1 MKGRKQMY
9 LKAIEMQGF
18 KSFPDKTVLEFG
30 KGITA
35 VVGPNGSG
43 KSNLS
48 DAMRW
53 VLGEQSTKNLRG
65 SKMEDVIFSG
75 TDSRRAVGFA
85 EVTLKLDNS
94 DMALNNAEKLVTVT
108 RRYYRS
114 GESEY
119 KINGEQARLRDIH
132 ELFMDTGL
140 GRDGY
145 SMVSQGKIETLISG
159 KSDDRR
165 DMLEEAAGI
174 SHYRYRRADAMRR
187 LNQAEENLLRL
198 RDILTELESRVGPL
212 RVQSEKAQKFL
223 EYAGEKKTLEIGIWL
238 YTIEKAKNDLRE
250 YDKKLT
256 ITQAQYNA
264 VCKELEEITQKID
277 SSIED
282 AQKITLAIDEIRRS
296 STQLEEQ
303 AALLEAQIAVQE
315 NTIEHNNETIQ
326 RIEREKLEENDTD
339 TQISEQIEAAEKIIT
354 DLKTTI
360 DAKLVT
366 LDDFTLKLDA
376 LSDENSKSAQK
387 SVELSEKFTAL
398 SVEVAD
404 SRIVVSTADSS
415 IAEIQNRITAIDE
428 SIESRM
434 PMMEALIKERD
445 GVVEEL
451 DRIIEKN
458 TELNNSLSGIELL
471 AKTRLEK
478 YEKLKE
484 EENNLRND
492 LHIKHSRLNM
502 LMDLEKN
509 MEGYQGSVKAVM
521 KEVQR
526 GTLRGII
533 APVSQIISVKDKYSL
548 AIETALAA
556 QIQNIV
562 TNTENDAKKAISFL
576 KENRVGRATFLPL
589 TAIKGKVLDED
600 GLDDCY
606 GYINLA
612 SSLVEYDVKYDEI
625 IKSLLGRTVVCED
638 LDAAISIAKKFNY
651 KFKIVTLDGQVVNA
665 GGSMTGGSKLQNAG
679 ILSRGNQLEALKTE
693 CEKLEEKLSILEK
706 DVRSQQESAA
716 AVTAELEGCKAEIT
730 ALGEDKI
737 RVEGVLA
744 LKNGNLQN
752 LLAAKSSAE
761 EEKNSLL
768 ERIESI
774 KSGVSSAQERL
785 VTLQAELEGVE
796 AELAGLTGDRES
808 ITEKR
813 EKLTADISQIKLDMA
828 TAEKEIEAK
837 QDEIAR
843 LQSRATSHKDKLSQ
857 LNGEIAEIQQRNEEI
872 TNRIEILKSEAFG
885 LREQSAASKDKIAAE
900 ISRREQFE
908 QESGKLRLLEREK
921 TEDREKLNGENARLA
936 ERRDTMQK
944 EFDEISN
951 KLYDE
956 YELTRREAEE
966 LNIEIENIPEA
977 KKRLNELK
985 GKIRGLGNV
994 NVSAIEEYKEV
1005 SERYS
1010 FMHGQVSDV
1019 EKSKAELIKLINE
1032 LTGKMGVQF
1041 KEQFDKINFSFGQ
1054 TFSELFGGG
1063 KASLVLTDEN
1073 DVLESDIEIKV
1084 QPPGKNVQ
1092 NISLLSGG
1100 EKGLSAIALLF
1111 AILKINPCPFCIF
1124 DEVEAAL
1131 DDVNVA
1137 RYASYVRRMTDNT
1150 QFILITHRRGTME
1163 EADMLYGVT
1172 MQEKG
1177 VSKLLELKTAEMAS
1191 KFDLT

>member
-1 MKGRKQMY
+1 MY
-9 LKAIEMQGF
+9 LKTIEMQGF
-18 KSFPDKTVLEFG
+18 KSFPDKTVLDFG

-35 VVGPNGSG
+35 VVGPNGRG
-43 KSNLS
+43 KSNIS

-65 SKMEDVIFSG
+65 SKMEDVIFGG
-75 TDSRRAVGFA
+75 TDARRAVGFA

-94 DMALNNAEKLVTVT
+94 DMALNNPEKLVTVT
-108 RRYYRS
+108 RRYFRS

-119 KINGEQARLRDIH
+119 RINGEQARLKDIH

-145 SMVSQGKIETLISG
+145 SMISQGKVETLISG

-212 RVQSEKAQKFL
+212 KVQSEKAQKFL
-223 EYAGEKKTLEIGIWL
+223 EYAGEKKTLEIGLWL
-238 YTIEKAKNDLRE
+238 YTIEKTKNDLRE
-250 YDKKLT
+250 YEKKIT
-256 ITQAQYNA
+256 ITEAQYNE
-264 VCKELEEITQKID
+264 VCKVLEEITLKID
-277 SSIED
+277 NAIGDS
-282 AQKITLAIDEIRRS
+282 QKITMAIDEIRRAS
-296 STQLEEQ
+296 GQLEEQ
-303 AALLEAQIAVQE
+303 AALLESQVAVQE
-315 NTIEHNNETIQ
+315 NTIQHNNETIE
-326 RIEREKLEENDTD
+326 RVEREKTEESDTD
-339 TQISEQIEAAEKIIT
+339 TEIAEQIKAATQTIETLTQLINEKKGI
-354 DLKTTI
+354 LESFSGE
-360 DAKLVT
+360 LEH
-366 LDDFTLKLDA
+366 
-376 LSDENSKSAQK
+376 LSDENSKSAQR
-387 SVELSEKFTAL
+387 SVELSEMVSKL
-398 SVEVAD
+398 SLEVAD
-404 SRIVVSTADSS
+404 NRVIVSTAASS
-415 IAEIQNRITAIDE
+415 VEEIENRIKVIDD
-428 SIESRM
+428 SIETQQ
-434 PMMEALIKERD
+434 PIIDALEKERD
-445 GVVEEL
+445 GVKAEL
-451 DRIIEKN
+451 EKVIERSA
-458 TELNNSLSGIELL
+458 ELNNSLSGIELL
-471 AKTRLEK
+471 AQKRLEK
-478 YEKLKE
+478 LEKLKE
-484 EENNLRND
+484 QENSLKNE
-492 LHIKHSRLNM
+492 KHVKESRLAM
-502 LMDLEKN
+502 LSDLEKN

-521 KEVQR
+521 REVRR
-526 GTLRGII
+526 GTLKGIH
-533 APVSQIISVKDKYSL
+533 APVSQVINVKDKYSL
-548 AIETALAA
+548 AIETALGAGL
-556 QIQNIV
+556 QNII
-562 TNTENDAKKAISFL
+562 TDTENDAKKAIGFL
-576 KENRVGRATFLPL
+576 KESHAGRATFLPI
-589 TAIKGKVLDED
+589 TAIKGRVLEEKD
-600 GLDDCY
+600 LDDCY

-612 SSLVEYDVKYDEI
+612 SGLVEYDAKYKEI
-625 IKSLLGRTVVCED
+625 INSLLGRTVVAED
-638 LDAAISIAKKFNY
+638 LDAAIGIAKKYNY

-665 GGSMTGGSKLQNAG
+665 GGSMTGGAKLQNAG
-679 ILSRGNQLEALKTE
+679 ILSRGNELERLKADCVALD
-693 CEKLEEKLSILEK
+693 EKLSLVLK
-706 DVRSQQESAA
+706 DVQAQQENCS
-716 AVTAELEGCKAEIT
+716 AVTAELEGCKAEI
-730 ALGEDKI
+730 ASLGEEKI
-737 RVEGVLA
+737 RIEGALA

-752 LLAAKSSAE
+752 LIDARPAAL
-761 EEKNSLL
+761 EEKEQLKGRND
-768 ERIESI
+768 SI
-774 KSGVSSAQERL
+774 NDGVADAQTKLTE
-785 VTLQAELEGVE
+785 LQAQLEG
-796 AELAGLTGDRES
+796 AESELSSLTGDRE
-808 ITEKR
+808 TLREKR
-813 EKLTADISQIKLDMA
+813 EKLTSDAAESNLDIA
-828 TAEKEIEAK
+828 TAQTEIDAK
-837 QDEIAR
+837 QEEITR
-843 LQSRATSHKDKLSQ
+843 LENRSTSHKDKLSQ
-857 LNGEIAEIQQRNEEI
+857 LNSEIEEI
-872 TNRIEILKSEAFG
+872 ENKNAQIRQRIEILNTEAEG
-885 LREQSAASKDKIAAE
+885 LRAQSALSKEKIAAE
-900 ISRREQFE
+900 IQRREQFE
-908 QESGKLRLLEREK
+908 QESAKFRIIEREK
-921 TEDREKLNGENARLA
+921 TDEREKLGGEKARLT

-944 EFDEISN
+944 EFDDISN

-966 LNIEIENIPEA
+966 LNIVIEDVPEA
-977 KKRLNELK
+977 KKRLNEIK

-1010 FMHGQVSDV
+1010 FMHGQVNDV
-1019 EKSKAELIKLINE
+1019 EKSKAELIRLINE

-1073 DVLESDIEIKV
+1073 DVLECDIDIKV

-1137 RYASYVRRMTDNT
+1137 RYASYVRRMTQNT

>member
-1 MKGRKQMY
+1 MY
-9 LKAIEMQGF
+9 LKTIEMQGF
-18 KSFPDKTVLEFG
+18 KSFPDKTVLDFG

-43 KSNLS
+43 KSNIS

-65 SKMEDVIFSG
+65 SKMEDVIFGG
-75 TDSRRAVGFA
+75 TDARRAVGFA

-94 DMALNNAEKLVTVT
+94 DMALNNPEKLVTVT

-119 KINGEQARLRDIH
+119 RINGEQARLRDIH

-145 SMVSQGKIETLISG
+145 SMISQGKVETLISG

-212 RVQSEKAQKFL
+212 KVQSEKAQRFL
-223 EYAGEKKTLEIGIWL
+223 EYAGEKKNLEIGLWL
-238 YTIEKAKNDLRE
+238 YTIEKTKNDLRE
-250 YDKKLT
+250 YEKKIT
-256 ITQAQYNA
+256 ITDAQYND
-264 VCKELEEITQKID
+264 VCKVLEEITLKID
-277 SSIED
+277 NAIGDS
-282 AQKITLAIDEIRRS
+282 QKITVAIDEIRRAS
-296 STQLEEQ
+296 AQLEEQ
-303 AALLEAQIAVQE
+303 AALLESQVAVQE
-315 NTIEHNNETIQ
+315 NTIEHNNETIA
-326 RIEREKLEENDTD
+326 RIEREKTEENDTD
-339 TQISEQIEAAEKIIT
+339 TEIAEQIESARESIEALSKVIEEK
-354 DLKTTI
+354 K
-360 DAKLVT
+360 AV
-366 LDDFTLKLDA
+366 LDSFSGELEH
-376 LSDENSKSAQK
+376 LSDENSKSAQR
-387 SVELSEKFTAL
+387 SVELSETVSRL
-398 SVEVAD
+398 SLEVAD
-404 SRIVVSTADSS
+404 NRVIVSTAASS
-415 IAEIQNRITAIDE
+415 VEEIENRIKVIDE
-428 SIESRM
+428 SVETQQPVID
-434 PMMEALIKERD
+434 ALIKERD
-445 GVVEEL
+445 GVKDEL
-451 DRIIEKN
+451 AKVIERSE
-458 TELNNSLSGIELL
+458 ELNNSLSGIELL
-471 AKTRLEK
+471 ASKRLEK
-478 YEKLKE
+478 LEKLKE
-484 EENNLRND
+484 EENSLKNEKQL
-492 LHIKHSRLNM
+492 KESRLTM
-502 LMDLEKN
+502 LSDLEKN

-521 KEVQR
+521 REVRR
-526 GTLRGII
+526 GTLKGIH
-533 APVSQIISVKDKYSL
+533 APVSQVISVSDKYSL
-548 AIETALAA
+548 AIETALGAGL
-556 QIQNIV
+556 QNII
-562 TNTENDAKKAISFL
+562 TDTENDAKKAIGFL
-576 KENRVGRATFLPL
+576 KESHAGRATFLPI
-589 TAIKGKVLDED
+589 TAIKGRVLEEK

-612 SSLVEYDVKYDEI
+612 SGLVEFEAQYKEI
-625 IKSLLGRTVVCED
+625 INSLLGRTVVAED
-638 LDAAISIAKKFNY
+638 LDAAIAIAKKYNY

-665 GGSMTGGSKLQNAG
+665 GGSMTGGAKLQNAG
-679 ILSRGNQLEALKTE
+679 ILSRGNELERLKAE
-693 CEKLEEKLSILEK
+693 CDSLAEKLTLLLE
-706 DVRSQQESAA
+706 DVKSQQENCS
-716 AVTAELEGCKAEIT
+716 AVTAELDGCKAEIT
-730 ALGEDKI
+730 ALGEEKI
-737 RVEGVLA
+737 RIEGLLA
-744 LKNGNLQN
+744 LKNGNLEN
-752 LLAAKSSAE
+752 LINAREQALSEKEQLKGRIDGINSGVADAQAKLTELQSQLESAE
-761 EEKNSLL
+761 GEL
-768 ERIESI
+768 
-774 KSGVSSAQERL
+774 SS
-785 VTLQAELEGVE
+785 
-796 AELAGLTGDRES
+796 LTGDRE
-808 ITEKR
+808 TLREKR
-813 EKLTADISQIKLDMA
+813 EKLTSDAAEITLDIA
-828 TAEKEIEAK
+828 TAQKEIEAK
-837 QDEIAR
+837 QEEIVR
-843 LQSRATSHKDKLSQ
+843 LENRSTSHKDKLTQ
-857 LNGEIAEIQQRNEEI
+857 LNSEIEEI
-872 TNRIEILKSEAFG
+872 ENRNAQIRQRIEILNTEAEG
-885 LREQSAASKDKIAAE
+885 LRAQSALSKDKIVTE
-900 ISRREQFE
+900 IQRREQFE
-908 QESGKLRLLEREK
+908 QESAKFRIIEREK
-921 TEDREKLNGENARLA
+921 TEEREKLGGEKARLT

-944 EFDEISN
+944 EFDDISN

-966 LNIEIENIPEA
+966 LNIVIEDVPEA

-1032 LTGKMGVQF
+1032 LTSKMGVQF

-1073 DVLESDIEIKV
+1073 DVLECDIDIKV

-1111 AILKINPCPFCIF
+1111 SILKINPCPFCIF

>member
-1 MKGRKQMY
+1 MY

-18 KSFPDKTVLEFG
+18 KSFPDKTVLDFG

-94 DMALNNAEKLVTVT
+94 DMALNNPEKTVTVT

-119 KINGEQARLRDIH
+119 RINGEQARLRDIH

-145 SMVSQGKIETLISG
+145 SMISQGKVETLISG
-159 KSDDRR
+159 KSEDRR

-212 RVQSEKAQKFL
+212 KIQSEKAQKFL
-223 EYAGEKKTLEIGIWL
+223 EYAGEKKNLEIGLWL
-238 YTIEKAKNDLRE
+238 YTIEKTKNDLRE
-250 YDKKLT
+250 YEKKIT
-256 ITQAQYNA
+256 ITDAQYNE
-264 VCKELEEITQKID
+264 VCKVLDEITVKID
-277 SSIED
+277 SAIADS
-282 AQKITLAIDEIRRS
+282 QKITIAVDEIRRAS
-296 STQLEEQ
+296 SQLEEQ
-303 AALLEAQIAVQE
+303 AALLESQVAVQE

-326 RIEREKLEENDTD
+326 RIEREKTEENDTD
-339 TQISEQIEAAEKIIT
+339 SEISEQIETARKIIE
-354 DLKTTI
+354 DLKATI
-360 DAKLVT
+360 DSKKEALESFSTELEV
-366 LDDFTLKLDA
+366 
-376 LSDENSKSAQK
+376 LSDENNKSAQR
-387 SVELSEKFTAL
+387 SVELSEKVSAL
-398 SVEVAD
+398 SLQIAD
-404 SRIVVSTADSS
+404 SRVVVSTAASS
-415 IAEIQNRITAIDE
+415 VEEIENRIKVIDGA
-428 SIESRM
+428 IESQQ
-434 PMMEALIKERD
+434 PIIDALTQEKNKVHEDLANIKERS
-445 GVVEEL
+445 
-451 DRIIEKN
+451 

-471 AKTRLEK
+471 ASKRLEK
-478 YEKLKE
+478 LNRLKE
-484 EENNLRND
+484 EENALRNE
-492 LHIKHSRLNM
+492 KHVKESRLNM
-502 LMDLEKN
+502 LSDLEKN

-521 KEVQR
+521 REVRR
-526 GTLRGII
+526 GTLKGIH
-533 APVSQIISVKDKYSL
+533 APVSQVINVSDKYSL
-548 AIETALAA
+548 AIETALGA
-556 QIQNIV
+556 QIQNII
-562 TNTENDAKKAISFL
+562 TETENDAKKAIGYL
-576 KENRVGRATFLPL
+576 KESRAGRATFLPL
-589 TAIKGKVLDED
+589 TAIKGKVIDEK

-612 SSLVEYDVKYDEI
+612 SKLVEYESKYTEI
-625 IKSLLGRTVVCED
+625 INSLLGRTVVAED
-638 LDAAISIAKKFNY
+638 LDAAIAIAKKFNY

-665 GGSMTGGSKLQNAG
+665 GGSMTGGAKLQNAG
-679 ILSRGNQLEALKTE
+679 ILSRGNELDRLKSE
-693 CEKLEEKLSILEK
+693 CESLSEKLELLLK
-706 DVRSQQESAA
+706 DVTAQQESCS
-716 AVTAELEGCKAEIT
+716 AVTAELDGCKAEIT
-730 ALGEDKI
+730 ALGEEKI
-737 RVEGVLA
+737 RVEGILA
-744 LKNGNLQN
+744 LKEGNLSN
-752 LLAAKSSAE
+752 LTDAREQA
-761 EEKNSLL
+761 LL
-768 ERIESI
+768 EKSQLRERIDGI
-774 KSGVSSAQERL
+774 NNGAVSAQEKL
-785 VTLQAELEGVE
+785 GELQGELEKVE
-796 AELAGLTGDRES
+796 SELSALTGDRES
-808 ITEKR
+808 LIEKR
-813 EKLTADISQIKLDMA
+813 EKLTADAADINLDIA
-828 TAEKEIEAK
+828 TAQKEIEAK
-837 QDEIAR
+837 QEEITR
-843 LQSRATSHKDKLSQ
+843 LEGRSTSHKDKLSQ
-857 LNGEIAEIQQRNEEI
+857 LNGEIEEIKLKNEEI
-872 TNRIEILKSEAFG
+872 RKRIEILNAEAAG
-885 LREQSAASKDKIAAE
+885 LREQSALSKEKIAEE
-900 ISRREQFE
+900 ISKREQFE
-908 QESGKLRLLEREK
+908 QETGKLRILEREK
-921 TEDREKLNGENARLA
+921 TEEREKLGGEKARLT

-944 EFDEISN
+944 EFDDISN

-966 LNIEIENIPEA
+966 MNIVIENVSDS

-985 GKIRGLGNV
+985 GKIRSLGNV

-1010 FMHGQVSDV
+1010 FMHGQVNDV
-1019 EKSKAELIKLINE
+1019 EKSKAELTKLINE

-1073 DVLESDIEIKV
+1073 DVLECDIDIKV

>member
-1 MKGRKQMY
+1 MY

-18 KSFPDKTVLEFG
+18 KSFPDKTVLDFG

-94 DMALNNAEKLVTVT
+94 DMALNNPQKTVTVT

-119 KINGEQARLRDIH
+119 KINGETARLKDIH

-145 SMVSQGKIETLISG
+145 SMISQGKVETLISG

-212 RVQSEKAQKFL
+212 KVQSEKAQKFL
-223 EYAGEKKTLEIGIWL
+223 EYAGEKKNLEIGLWL
-238 YTIEKAKNDLRE
+238 YTIEKTKNDLRE
-250 YDKKLT
+250 YEKKIT
-256 ITQAQYNA
+256 ITDAQYNE
-264 VCKELEEITQKID
+264 VCKVLDEITEKID
-277 SSIED
+277 SAIVDS
-282 AQKITLAIDEIRRS
+282 QKITVAVDEIRRA

-303 AALLEAQIAVQE
+303 AALLESQVAVQE
-315 NTIEHNNETIQ
+315 NTIEHNNETIE
-326 RIEREKLEENDTD
+326 RIEREKTEENDTD
-339 TQISEQIEAAEKIIT
+339 TEIAQQIEDAQKVIEELT
-354 DLKTTI
+354 STI
-360 DAKLVT
+360 NAKRGELEAFSNQLET
-366 LDDFTLKLDA
+366 
-376 LSDENSKSAQK
+376 LSDENSKSAQR
-387 SVELSEKFTAL
+387 SVELSEKVSAL
-398 SVEVAD
+398 SLQIAD
-404 SRIVVSTADSS
+404 NRVVVSTAASS
-415 IAEIQNRITAIDE
+415 VEEIENRINIIEEAEKNQQPIID
-428 SIESRM
+428 
-434 PMMEALIKERD
+434 ALMKEKNQ
-445 GVVEEL
+445 VVEEL
-451 DRIIEKN
+451 QKIKERS

-471 AKTRLEK
+471 SAKRFEK
-478 YEKLKE
+478 LEKLKE
-484 EENNLRND
+484 QENALRND
-492 LHIKHSRLNM
+492 IQFKESRFNM
-502 LMDLEKN
+502 LSDLEKN

-521 KEVQR
+521 REVRR
-526 GTLRGII
+526 GTLKGIH
-533 APVSQIISVKDKYSL
+533 APVSQIISVSDKYSL
-548 AIETALAA
+548 AIETALGA
-556 QIQNIV
+556 QIQNII
-562 TNTENDAKKAISFL
+562 TDTENDAKKAIGFL
-576 KENRVGRATFLPL
+576 KESHAGRATFLPL
-589 TAIKGKVLDED
+589 TAIKGKVMEEK

-606 GYINLA
+606 GYINIA
-612 SSLVEYDVKYDEI
+612 SKLVEYQSKYSDVI
-625 IKSLLGRTVVCED
+625 NSLLGRTVVAED

-665 GGSMTGGSKLQNAG
+665 GGSMTGGARLQNAG
-679 ILSRGNQLEALKTE
+679 ILSRGNELERLKAE
-693 CEKLEEKLSILEK
+693 CESLNEKLELLLK
-706 DVRSQQESAA
+706 DVQLQQENYSA
-716 AVTAELEGCKAEIT
+716 VSAELDGCKAEIT

-744 LKNGNLQN
+744 LKEGNLKN
-752 LLAAKSSAE
+752 LTDARQQAQ
-761 EEKNSLL
+761 EEKAQLKG
-768 ERIESI
+768 RIETI
-774 KSGVSSAQERL
+774 NQNASGAGEKLAV
-785 VTLQAELEGVE
+785 LQKEMEEVE
-796 AELAGLTGDRES
+796 AELSTLTGDRES
-808 ITEKR
+808 LREKR
-813 EKLTADISQIKLDMA
+813 EKLTADAAEINLEIA
-828 TAEKEIEAK
+828 TAQKEIEAK
-837 QDEIAR
+837 EEEITR
-843 LQSRATSHKDKLSQ
+843 LHGRSTSHKDKLSQ
-857 LNGEIAEIQQRNEEI
+857 LNDEIEEIKSRNEEI
-872 TNRIEILKSEAFG
+872 RKRIEVLNSEAAG
-885 LREQSAASKDKIAAE
+885 LREQSALSKDKVAEEIAK
-900 ISRREQFE
+900 REQFE
-908 QESGKLRLLEREK
+908 QETGKLRILEREK
-921 TEDREKLNGENARLA
+921 TEEREKLGGEKARLT

-944 EFDEISN
+944 EFDDISN
-951 KLYDE
+951 KLFDE

-966 LNIEIENIPEA
+966 LNIVIEDVPEA

-1005 SERYS
+1005 SERYN
-1010 FMHGQVSDV
+1010 FMFGQVNDV

-1054 TFSELFGGG
+1054 TFAELFGGG

-1073 DVLESDIEIKV
+1073 DVLECDIDIKV

-1111 AILKINPCPFCIF
+1111 SILKINPCPFCIF

-1131 DDVNVA
+1131 DDVNVV
-1137 RYASYVRRMTDNT
+1137 RYANYVRRMTENT

>member
-1 MKGRKQMY
+1 MY
-9 LKAIEMQGF
+9 LKTIEMQGF
-18 KSFPDKTVLEFG
+18 KSFPDKTVLDFG

-43 KSNLS
+43 KSNIS

-65 SKMEDVIFSG
+65 SKMEDVIFGG
-75 TDSRRAVGFA
+75 TDARRAVGFA

-94 DMALNNAEKLVTVT
+94 DMALNNPEKLVTVT
-108 RRYYRS
+108 RRYFRS

-119 KINGEQARLRDIH
+119 RINGEQARLKDIH

-145 SMVSQGKIETLISG
+145 SMISQGKVETLISG

-212 RVQSEKAQKFL
+212 KVQSEKAQKFL
-223 EYAGEKKTLEIGIWL
+223 EYAGEKKNLEIGLWL
-238 YTIEKAKNDLRE
+238 YTIEKTKNDLRE
-250 YDKKLT
+250 YEKKIT
-256 ITQAQYNA
+256 ITEAQYNE
-264 VCKELEEITQKID
+264 VCKVLEEITLKID
-277 SSIED
+277 NAIGDS
-282 AQKITLAIDEIRRS
+282 QKITMAIDEIRRAS
-296 STQLEEQ
+296 GQLEEQ
-303 AALLEAQIAVQE
+303 AALLESQVAVQE
-315 NTIEHNNETIQ
+315 NTIQHNNETIE
-326 RIEREKLEENDTD
+326 RIEREKTEESDTD
-339 TQISEQIEAAEKIIT
+339 TEIAEQIKAATQTIETLTQLINEKKGV
-354 DLKTTI
+354 LESFSGE
-360 DAKLVT
+360 LEH
-366 LDDFTLKLDA
+366 
-376 LSDENSKSAQK
+376 LSDENSKSAQR
-387 SVELSEKFTAL
+387 SVELSEMVSKL
-398 SVEVAD
+398 SLEVAD
-404 SRIVVSTADSS
+404 NRVIVSTAASS
-415 IAEIQNRITAIDE
+415 VEEIENRIKVIDD
-428 SIESRM
+428 SIETQQ
-434 PMMEALIKERD
+434 PIIDALEKERD
-445 GVVEEL
+445 GVKAEL
-451 DRIIEKN
+451 EKVIERSA
-458 TELNNSLSGIELL
+458 ELNNSLSGIELL
-471 AKTRLEK
+471 AQKRLEK
-478 YEKLKE
+478 LEKLKE
-484 EENNLRND
+484 QENSLKNE
-492 LHIKHSRLNM
+492 KHVKESRLAM
-502 LMDLEKN
+502 LSDLEKN

-521 KEVQR
+521 REVRR
-526 GTLRGII
+526 GTLKGIH
-533 APVSQIISVKDKYSL
+533 APVSQVINVKDKYSL
-548 AIETALAA
+548 AIETALGAGL
-556 QIQNIV
+556 QNII
-562 TNTENDAKKAISFL
+562 TDTENDAKKAIGFL
-576 KENRVGRATFLPL
+576 KESHAGRATFLPI
-589 TAIKGKVLDED
+589 TAIKGRVLEEKD
-600 GLDDCY
+600 LDDCY

-612 SSLVEYDVKYDEI
+612 SGLVEYDAKYKEI
-625 IKSLLGRTVVCED
+625 INSLLGRTVVAED
-638 LDAAISIAKKFNY
+638 LDAAIGIAKKYNY

-665 GGSMTGGSKLQNAG
+665 GGSMTGGAKLQNAG
-679 ILSRGNQLEALKTE
+679 ILSRGNELERLKADCVALD
-693 CEKLEEKLSILEK
+693 EKLSLVLK
-706 DVRSQQESAA
+706 DVQAQQENCS
-716 AVTAELEGCKAEIT
+716 AVTAELEGCKAEI
-730 ALGEDKI
+730 ASLGEEKI
-737 RVEGVLA
+737 RIEGALA

-752 LLAAKSSAE
+752 LIDARTAAL
-761 EEKNSLL
+761 EEKEQLKG
-768 ERIESI
+768 RIDSI
-774 KSGVSSAQERL
+774 NDGVADAQTKLTE
-785 VTLQAELEGVE
+785 LQAQLEG
-796 AELAGLTGDRES
+796 AESELSSLTGDRE
-808 ITEKR
+808 TLREKR
-813 EKLTADISQIKLDMA
+813 EKLTSDAAEINLDIA
-828 TAEKEIEAK
+828 TAQTEIDAK
-837 QDEIAR
+837 QEEITR
-843 LQSRATSHKDKLSQ
+843 LENRSTSHKDKLSQ
-857 LNGEIAEIQQRNEEI
+857 LNSEIEEI
-872 TNRIEILKSEAFG
+872 ENKNAQIRQRIEILNTEAEG
-885 LREQSAASKDKIAAE
+885 LRAQSALSKEKIAAE
-900 ISRREQFE
+900 IQRREQFE
-908 QESGKLRLLEREK
+908 QESAKFRIIEREK
-921 TEDREKLNGENARLA
+921 TDEREKLGGEKARLT

-944 EFDEISN
+944 EFDDISN

-966 LNIEIENIPEA
+966 LNIVIEDVPEA
-977 KKRLNELK
+977 KKRLNEIK

-1010 FMHGQVSDV
+1010 FMHGQVNDV

-1073 DVLESDIEIKV
+1073 DVLECDIDIKV

-1111 AILKINPCPFCIF
+1111 SILKINPCPFCIF

>member
-1 MKGRKQMY
+1 MY

-18 KSFPDKTVLEFG
+18 KSFPDKTVLNFG

-94 DMALNNAEKLVTVT
+94 DMALNNPKKEVTVT

-119 KINGEQARLRDIH
+119 KINGEQARLKDIH

-145 SMVSQGKIETLISG
+145 SMISQGKVETLISG

-198 RDILTELESRVGPL
+198 RDILTELETRVGPL
-212 RVQSEKAQKFL
+212 KTQSEKAQKFL
-223 EYAGEKKTLEIGIWL
+223 EYAGEKKNLEIGLWL
-238 YTIEKAKNDLRE
+238 YTIEKTKNDLRE
-250 YDKKLT
+250 HEKKIT
-256 ITQAQYNA
+256 IVDAQYGE
-264 VCKELEEITQKID
+264 VCKSLEEITEKID
-277 SSIED
+277 SSFAET
-282 AQKITLAIDEIRRS
+282 QRITVAVDEIRRACA
-296 STQLEEQ
+296 QLEEQ
-303 AALLEAQIAVQE
+303 ASLLESQIAVQE
-315 NTIEHNNETIQ
+315 NTILHNNETIE
-326 RIEREKLEENDTD
+326 RIEREKTEENDTD
-339 TQISEQIEAAEKIIT
+339 TEIGTQIADAEKSIAELEASIEEKKAELNSFT
-354 DLKTTI
+354 GE
-360 DAKLVT
+360 
-366 LDDFTLKLDA
+366 LDV
-376 LSDENSKSAQK
+376 LSNENSKSAQR
-387 SVELSEKFTAL
+387 SVELSEKMSAL
-398 SVEVAD
+398 SLEIADNRVVSSTAASSVEEIENRISVIDELTESRKSVLETLQTQCKEAEEELE
-404 SRIVVSTADSS
+404 RIV
-415 IAEIQNRITAIDE
+415 
-428 SIESRM
+428 
-434 PMMEALIKERD
+434 ER
-445 GVVEEL
+445 
-451 DRIIEKN
+451 N

-471 AKTRLEK
+471 ATKRK
-478 YEKLKE
+478 EKLDKLKDQ
-484 EENNLRND
+484 ENILRND
-492 LHIKHSRLNM
+492 IQFKNSRIAM
-502 LMDLEKN
+502 LSDLEKN

-521 KEVQR
+521 REVRR
-526 GTLRGII
+526 GVLKGIH
-533 APVSQIISVKDKYSL
+533 APVSQIITVKDKYSS
-548 AIETALAA
+548 AIETALGA

-562 TNTENDAKKAISFL
+562 TDTENDAKKAIGFL
-576 KENRVGRATFLPL
+576 KESHAGRATFLPL
-589 TAIKGKVLDED
+589 TAIKGKVLDEKD
-600 GLDDCY
+600 LDDCF

-612 SSLVEYDVKYDEI
+612 CELVQYDKKYTEI
-625 IKSLLGRTVVCED
+625 IKSLLGRTVVAED
-638 LDAAISIAKKFNY
+638 LDAAIAIAKKYNY

-665 GGSMTGGSKLQNAG
+665 GGSMTGGAKLQNAG
-679 ILSRGNQLEALKTE
+679 ILSRGNEI
-693 CEKLEEKLSILEK
+693 EKLKASLNESKEDLEILLK
-706 DVRSQQESAA
+706 DMEAQQESFSSAY
-716 AVTAELEGCKAEIT
+716 AELEGCKAEIIS
-730 ALGEDKI
+730 LGEEKI

-744 LKNGNLQN
+744 LRKGNFENTLQTQT
-752 LLAAKSSAE
+752 LADEEKAQLTDRIKTINDGASSAN
-761 EEKNSLL
+761 EK
-768 ERIESI
+768 
-774 KSGVSSAQERL
+774 L
-785 VTLQAELEGVE
+785 VTLQAELDKVE
-796 AELAGLTGDRES
+796 AELSALTGDRES
-808 ITEKR
+808 LREKR
-813 EKLTADISQIKLDMA
+813 EKLTADAAQINLSIA

-837 QDEIAR
+837 KEEIER
-843 LQSRATSHKDKLSQ
+843 LQNRSTSHKDKLSQ
-857 LNGEIAEIQQRNEEI
+857 LDSEIEEINKRNEEI
-872 TNRIEILKSEAFG
+872 RERIEVLNGEAEG
-885 LREQSAASKDKIAAE
+885 LRTQSSASKEQVASL
-900 ISRREQFE
+900 ISKREQYE
-908 QESGKLRLLEREK
+908 QENGKLRILEREK
-921 TEDREKLNGENARLA
+921 TEEREKLGGEKARLS
-936 ERRDTMQK
+936 ERKETMEK
-944 EFDEISN
+944 EFEDIQN

-956 YELTRREAEE
+956 YELTKREAEE
-966 LNIEIENIPEA
+966 LDIVIEDIPEA

-985 GKIRGLGNV
+985 SKIRGLGNV

-1005 SERYS
+1005 SERYT
-1010 FMHGQVSDV
+1010 FMHTQVSDV

-1041 KEQFDKINFSFGQ
+1041 KEQFDKINFSFAQ

-1063 KASLVLTDEN
+1063 KASLVLTDES
-1073 DVLESDIEIKV
+1073 DVLECDIDIKV

-1111 AILKINPCPFCIF
+1111 SILKVNPCPFCIF

-1137 RYASYVRRMTDNT
+1137 RYASYVRRMTNNT

-1177 VSKLLELKTAEMAS
+1177 VSKLLELKTAEMAT

>member
-1 MKGRKQMY
+1 MY

-18 KSFPDKTVLEFG
+18 KSFPDKTVLSFG

-94 DMALNNAEKLVTVT
+94 DMALNNPEKLVTVT

-198 RDILTELESRVGPL
+198 RDILTELEARVGPL
-212 RVQSEKAQKFL
+212 KTQSEKAQKFL
-223 EYAGEKKTLEIGIWL
+223 EYAGEKKNLEIGLWL
-238 YTIEKAKNDLRE
+238 YTIEKTKNDLRE
-250 YDKKLT
+250 YEKKIT
-256 ITQAQYNA
+256 ITEAQYNE
-264 VCKELEEITQKID
+264 VCKTLEEITIKID
-277 SSIED
+277 NAISNS
-282 AQKITLAIDEIRRS
+282 QKITVAVDEIRRAS
-296 STQLEEQ
+296 SQLEEQ
-303 AALLEAQIAVQE
+303 AAMLESQVAVQE
-315 NTIEHNNETIQ
+315 NTILHNNETIE
-326 RIEREKLEENDTD
+326 RIEREKSEENNTD
-339 TQISEQIEAAEKIIT
+339 TEISEQISAAEKSIEELTLLIEEKK
-354 DLKTTI
+354 KT
-360 DAKLVT
+360 LEG
-366 LDDFTLKLDA
+366 FTTELNSLT
-376 LSDENSKSAQK
+376 DENSKSAQR
-387 SVELSEKFTAL
+387 SVELSETVSKISLEIADNRVIASTAASSVEEIENRIKVIDKSINEQEPIITAL
-398 SVEVAD
+398 ENERNDVKAELEKIEERSV
-404 SRIVVSTADSS
+404 
-415 IAEIQNRITAIDE
+415 
-428 SIESRM
+428 
-434 PMMEALIKERD
+434 
-445 GVVEEL
+445 
-451 DRIIEKN
+451 
-458 TELNNSLSGIELL
+458 ELNNSLSGIELL
-471 AKTRLEK
+471 AKKRLEK
-478 YEKLKE
+478 LNALKE
-484 EENNLRND
+484 QETALKNEQ
-492 LHIKHSRLNM
+492 HVKESRLQM
-502 LMDLEKN
+502 LTDLEKN
-509 MEGYQGSVKAVM
+509 MEGYQGSVKSVM
-521 KEVQR
+521 REVKR
-526 GTLRGII
+526 GVLKGIH

-548 AIETALAA
+548 AIETALGAA
-556 QIQNIV
+556 LQNIV
-562 TNTENDAKKAISFL
+562 TDTENDAKKAIGFL
-576 KENRVGRATFLPL
+576 KETHAGRATFLPI
-589 TAIKGKVLDED
+589 TAIKGRVLEEKD
-600 GLDDCY
+600 LDDCY

-612 SSLVEYDVKYDEI
+612 SKLVEYDSQYKEI
-625 IKSLLGRTVVCED
+625 INSLLGRTVVSED
-638 LDAAISIAKKFNY
+638 LDAAIAIAKKYSY

-665 GGSMTGGSKLQNAG
+665 GGSMTGGAKLQNAG
-679 ILSRGNQLEALKTE
+679 ILSRGNELEKLKEKCTE
-693 CEKLEEKLSILEK
+693 IKEKLEILMK
-706 DVRSQQESAA
+706 DVKASQESADS
-716 AVTAELEGCKAEIT
+716 VTAELEGCKAEIT

-744 LKNGNLQN
+744 LKNGNLEN
-752 LLAAKSSAE
+752 LLTAKNGAI
-761 EEKNSLL
+761 EEKT
-768 ERIESI
+768 
-774 KSGVSSAQERL
+774 Q
-785 VTLQAELEGVE
+785 LEGRIADINNGAASAREKLVALQE
-796 AELAGLTGDRES
+796 SLENIEFELATLTGDREYL
-808 ITEKR
+808 TEKR
-813 EKLTADISQIKLDMA
+813 EKLTQDAADINLSIA

-837 QDEIAR
+837 QEEITR
-843 LQSRATSHKDKLSQ
+843 LKNRATSHKDKLSQ
-857 LNGEIAEIQQRNEEI
+857 LDSEIEEI
-872 TNRIEILKSEAFG
+872 ENKNRDIRERIEILNTEAGG
-885 LREQSAASKDKIAAE
+885 LRAQSAAAKDQIALKI
-900 ISRREQFE
+900 SQREQFE
-908 QESGKLRLLEREK
+908 QETSKYRLIEREK
-921 TEDREKLNGENARLA
+921 TEEKEKLSGENARLT

-944 EFDEISN
+944 EFDDIQN

-966 LNIEIENIPEA
+966 LGIVIEDVPES

-985 GKIRGLGNV
+985 SKIRSLGNV

-1010 FMHGQVSDV
+1010 FMHGQVNDV

-1063 KASLVLTDEN
+1063 KASLVLTDES
-1073 DVLESDIEIKV
+1073 DVLECDIDIKV

>member
-1 MKGRKQMY
+1 MY

-18 KSFPDKTVLEFG
+18 KSFPDKTVLNFG

-94 DMALNNAEKLVTVT
+94 DMALNNPKKEVTVT

-119 KINGEQARLRDIH
+119 KINGEQARLKDIH

-145 SMVSQGKIETLISG
+145 SMISQGKVETLISG
-159 KSDDRR
+159 KSEDRR

-198 RDILTELESRVGPL
+198 RDILTELETRVGPL
-212 RVQSEKAQKFL
+212 KTQSEKAQKFL
-223 EYAGEKKTLEIGIWL
+223 EYAGEKKNLEIGLWL
-238 YTIEKAKNDLRE
+238 YTIEKTKNDLRE
-250 YDKKLT
+250 HEKKIT
-256 ITQAQYNA
+256 IVDAQYGE
-264 VCKELEEITQKID
+264 VCKSLEEITEKID
-277 SSIED
+277 SSFAET
-282 AQKITLAIDEIRRS
+282 QRITVAVDEIRRACA
-296 STQLEEQ
+296 QLEEQ
-303 AALLEAQIAVQE
+303 ASLLESQIAVQE
-315 NTIEHNNETIQ
+315 NTILHNNETIE
-326 RIEREKLEENDTD
+326 RIEREKTEENDTD
-339 TQISEQIEAAEKIIT
+339 TEIETQIEDAEKSIIELESSIEEKKAELNSFT
-354 DLKTTI
+354 GE
-360 DAKLVT
+360 
-366 LDDFTLKLDA
+366 LDV
-376 LSDENSKSAQK
+376 LSNENSKSAQK
-387 SVELSEKFTAL
+387 SVELSEKMSAL
-398 SVEVAD
+398 SLEIADNRVISSTAASSVEEIENRISVIDELTESRKPILETLKAQCKEAED
-404 SRIVVSTADSS
+404 ELERIV
-415 IAEIQNRITAIDE
+415 
-428 SIESRM
+428 
-434 PMMEALIKERD
+434 ER
-445 GVVEEL
+445 
-451 DRIIEKN
+451 N

-471 AKTRLEK
+471 ATKRK
-478 YEKLKE
+478 EKLDKLKDQ
-484 EENNLRND
+484 ENILRND
-492 LHIKHSRLNM
+492 IQFKNSRITM
-502 LMDLEKN
+502 LSDLEKN

-521 KEVQR
+521 REVRR
-526 GTLRGII
+526 GVLKGIH
-533 APVSQIISVKDKYSL
+533 APVSQIITVKDKYSS
-548 AIETALAA
+548 AIETALGA

-562 TNTENDAKKAISFL
+562 TDTENDAKKAIGFL
-576 KENRVGRATFLPL
+576 KESHAGRATFLPL
-589 TAIKGKVLDED
+589 TAIKGKVLVEKD
-600 GLDDCY
+600 LDDCF

-612 SSLVEYDVKYDEI
+612 SELVDYDKKYTEI
-625 IKSLLGRTVVCED
+625 IKSLLGRTVVAED
-638 LDAAISIAKKFNY
+638 LDAAIAIAKKYNY

-665 GGSMTGGSKLQNAG
+665 GGSMTGGAKLQNAG
-679 ILSRGNQLEALKTE
+679 ILSRGNELEKLKASLSESEENLVILLKDLEA
-693 CEKLEEKLSILEK
+693 
-706 DVRSQQESAA
+706 QQESFSS
-716 AVTAELEGCKAEIT
+716 VNAELEGCKGEIIS
-730 ALGEDKI
+730 LGEEKI

-744 LKNGNLQN
+744 LRKGNYENTLQAQT
-752 LLAAKSSAE
+752 LADEEKAQLTVRIKSINDGASSAN
-761 EEKNSLL
+761 EK
-768 ERIESI
+768 
-774 KSGVSSAQERL
+774 L
-785 VTLQAELEGVE
+785 VALQAELDKVE
-796 AELAGLTGDRES
+796 AELSTLTGDRES
-808 ITEKR
+808 LREKR
-813 EKLTADISQIKLDMA
+813 EKLTADAANINLSIA

-837 QDEIAR
+837 KEEIAR
-843 LQSRATSHKDKLSQ
+843 LKNRSTSHKDKLSQ
-857 LNGEIAEIQQRNEEI
+857 LDSEIEEINKRNEEI
-872 TNRIEILKSEAFG
+872 RERIEVLNGEAEG
-885 LREQSAASKDKIAAE
+885 LRTQSSASKEQVASLIQK
-900 ISRREQFE
+900 REQYE
-908 QESGKLRLLEREK
+908 QESGKLRILEREK
-921 TEDREKLNGENARLA
+921 TEEREKLGGEKARLS
-936 ERRDTMQK
+936 ERKETMEK
-944 EFDEISN
+944 EFEDIQN

-956 YELTRREAEE
+956 YELTKREAEE
-966 LNIEIENIPEA
+966 LDIVIEDIPEA

-985 GKIRGLGNV
+985 SKIRGLGNV

-1010 FMHGQVSDV
+1010 FMHTQVSDV

-1063 KASLVLTDEN
+1063 KASLVLTDES
-1073 DVLESDIEIKV
+1073 DVLECDIDIKV

-1111 AILKINPCPFCIF
+1111 SILKVNPCPFCIF

-1177 VSKLLELKTAEMAS
+1177 VSKLLELKTAEMAN

>member
-1 MKGRKQMY
+1 MY

-18 KSFPDKTVLEFG
+18 KSFPDKTVLNFG

-94 DMALNNAEKLVTVT
+94 DMALNNPKKEVTVT

-119 KINGEQARLRDIH
+119 KINGEQARLKDIH

-145 SMVSQGKIETLISG
+145 SMISQGKVETLISG
-159 KSDDRR
+159 KSEDRR

-198 RDILTELESRVGPL
+198 RDILTELETRVGPL
-212 RVQSEKAQKFL
+212 KTQSEKAQKFL
-223 EYAGEKKTLEIGIWL
+223 EYAGEKKNLEIGLWL
-238 YTIEKAKNDLRE
+238 YTIEKTKNDLRE
-250 YDKKLT
+250 HEKKIT
-256 ITQAQYNA
+256 IVSAQYDE
-264 VCKELEEITQKID
+264 VCKSLEEITEKID
-277 SSIED
+277 SSFAET
-282 AQKITLAIDEIRRS
+282 QRITVAVDEIRRACA
-296 STQLEEQ
+296 QLEEQ
-303 AALLEAQIAVQE
+303 ASILESQIAVQE
-315 NTIEHNNETIQ
+315 NTILHNNETIE
-326 RIEREKLEENDTD
+326 RIEREKTEENDTD
-339 TQISEQIEAAEKIIT
+339 TEIGTQIEDAEK
-354 DLKTTI
+354 TI
-360 DAKLVT
+360 AELEASIEEKKAELNSFT
-366 LDDFTLKLDA
+366 GELDV
-376 LSDENSKSAQK
+376 LSDENSKSAQR
-387 SVELSEKFTAL
+387 SVELSEKMSSLSLEIADNRVVSSTAAS
-398 SVEVAD
+398 SVEEIENRISVIDELAE
-404 SRIVVSTADSS
+404 SRKSVLEGLEAQCKEAEEELERIV
-415 IAEIQNRITAIDE
+415 
-428 SIESRM
+428 
-434 PMMEALIKERD
+434 ER
-445 GVVEEL
+445 
-451 DRIIEKN
+451 N

-471 AKTRLEK
+471 ATKRK
-478 YEKLKE
+478 EKLDKLKDQ
-484 EENNLRND
+484 ENILRND
-492 LHIKHSRLNM
+492 IQFKNSRITM
-502 LMDLEKN
+502 LSDLEKN

-521 KEVQR
+521 REVRR
-526 GTLRGII
+526 GVLKGIH
-533 APVSQIISVKDKYSL
+533 APVSQIITVKDKYSS
-548 AIETALAA
+548 AIETALGA
-556 QIQNIV
+556 QLQNIV
-562 TNTENDAKKAISFL
+562 TDTENDAKKAIGFL
-576 KENRVGRATFLPL
+576 KESHAGRATFLPL
-589 TAIKGKVLDED
+589 TAIKGKVLDEKD
-600 GLDDCY
+600 LDDCF

-612 SSLVEYDVKYDEI
+612 SELVDYDKKYTEVI
-625 IKSLLGRTVVCED
+625 RSLLGRTVVAED
-638 LDAAISIAKKFNY
+638 LDAAIAIAKKYKY

-665 GGSMTGGSKLQNAG
+665 GGSMTGGAKLQNAG
-679 ILSRGNQLEALKTE
+679 ILSRGNEL
-693 CEKLEEKLSILEK
+693 EKLKASLSESKEDLEILLK
-706 DVRSQQESAA
+706 DMEAQQESFSAA
-716 AVTAELEGCKAEIT
+716 NAELEGCKGEIIS
-730 ALGEDKI
+730 LGEEKI

-744 LKNGNLQN
+744 LRKGNYEN
-752 LLAAKSSAE
+752 
-761 EEKNSLL
+761 
-768 ERIESI
+768 
-774 KSGVSSAQERL
+774 
-785 VTLQAELEGVE
+785 TLQAQTLADEEKAQLTARVKTIREGAASANEKLVALQTELEEVE
-796 AELAGLTGDRES
+796 AELSALTGDRES
-808 ITEKR
+808 LREKR
-813 EKLTADISQIKLDMA
+813 EKLTADAANINLSIA

-837 QDEIAR
+837 KEEIAR
-843 LQSRATSHKDKLSQ
+843 LQNRSTSHKDKLSQ
-857 LNGEIAEIQQRNEEI
+857 LDSEIEEINKRNEEI
-872 TNRIEILKSEAFG
+872 RERIEVLNGEAEG
-885 LREQSAASKDKIAAE
+885 LRTQSSASKEQVASL
-900 ISRREQFE
+900 ISKREQYE
-908 QESGKLRLLEREK
+908 QENGKLRILEREK
-921 TEDREKLNGENARLA
+921 TEEREKLGGEKARLS
-936 ERRDTMQK
+936 ERKEAMEK
-944 EFDEISN
+944 EFDDIQN

-956 YELTRREAEE
+956 YELTKREAEE
-966 LNIEIENIPEA
+966 LDIVIEDIPEA

-985 GKIRGLGNV
+985 SKIRGLGNV

-1005 SERYS
+1005 SERYT
-1010 FMHGQVSDV
+1010 FMHTQVSDV

-1041 KEQFDKINFSFGQ
+1041 KEQFDKINLSFGQ

-1063 KASLVLTDEN
+1063 KASLVLTDES
-1073 DVLESDIEIKV
+1073 DVLECDIDIKV

-1111 AILKINPCPFCIF
+1111 SILKVNPCPFCIF

-1137 RYASYVRRMTDNT
+1137 RYASYVRRMTSNT

-1177 VSKLLELKTAEMAS
+1177 VSKLLELKTAEMAT

>member
-1 MKGRKQMY
+1 MY

-94 DMALNNAEKLVTVT
+94 DMALNNPQKTVTVT

-119 KINGEQARLRDIH
+119 KINGETARLRDIH

-145 SMVSQGKIETLISG
+145 SMISQGKVETLISG

-212 RVQSEKAQKFL
+212 KTQSEKAQKFL
-223 EYAGEKKTLEIGIWL
+223 EYAGEKKNLEIGIWL
-238 YTIEKAKNDLRE
+238 YTIDKTKNDLRE
-250 YDKKLT
+250 NEKKIT
-256 ITQAQYNA
+256 ITEAQYNE
-264 VCKELEEITQKID
+264 VCKVLDEITKKID
-277 SSIED
+277 SAIADS
-282 AQKITLAIDEIRRS
+282 QKITVAVDEIRRAS
-296 STQLEEQ
+296 SQLEEQ
-303 AALLEAQIAVQE
+303 AALLESQIAVQE
-315 NTIEHNNETIQ
+315 NTIEHNNETIS
-326 RIEREKLEENDTD
+326 RIEREKTEENDTD
-339 TQISEQIEAAEKIIT
+339 TEISSQ
-354 DLKTTI
+354 I
-360 DAKLVT
+360 DAAQKSIDELTEVILSKKAALEFFAT
-366 LDDFTLKLDA
+366 ELEV
-376 LSDENSKSAQK
+376 LSDENSKSAQR
-387 SVELSEKFTAL
+387 SVELSGEVSAL
-398 SVEVAD
+398 SVEIAD
-404 SRIVVSTADSS
+404 NRVIVSTAASS
-415 IAEIQNRITAIDE
+415 IEEIENRIKTIDE
-428 SIESRM
+428 AIESQQ
-434 PMMEALIKERD
+434 PIIDGVAKERD
-445 GVVEEL
+445 NALNEL
-451 DRIIEKN
+451 EKISERS
-458 TELNNSLSGIELL
+458 TELNNALTGIQLL
-471 AKTRLEK
+471 ASKRLEK
-478 YEKLKE
+478 LGKLKE
-484 EENNLRND
+484 DENALRNE
-492 LHIKHSRLNM
+492 KHVKESRLNM
-502 LMDLEKN
+502 LSDLEKN

-521 KEVQR
+521 REVKR
-526 GTLRGII
+526 GTLRGIH
-533 APVSQIISVKDKYSL
+533 APVSQVISVKEKYSL
-548 AIETALAA
+548 AIETALGA
-556 QIQNIV
+556 QIQNII
-562 TNTENDAKKAISFL
+562 TENENDAKRAIGFL
-576 KENRVGRATFLPL
+576 KESRAGRATFLPL
-589 TAIKGKVLDED
+589 TAIKGRVLDEK
-600 GLDDCY
+600 GLDDCF

-612 SSLVEYDVKYDEI
+612 SELVDYDSKYTEI
-625 IKSLLGRTVVCED
+625 IRSLLGRTVVADD
-638 LDAAISIAKKFNY
+638 LDAAIAIAKKFNY

-665 GGSMTGGSKLQNAG
+665 GGSMTGGAKLQNAG
-679 ILSRGNQLEALKTE
+679 ILSRGNELEKLKAE
-693 CEKLEEKLSILEK
+693 CADIAEKLELLLK
-706 DVRSQQESAA
+706 DVQAQQENCS

-744 LKNGNLQN
+744 LKEGNLKN
-752 LLAAKSSAE
+752 LTDAREQAIIEKTQLSQRIDGINASVKGAKEKLCDLQTALEKAETELSA
-761 EEKNSLL
+761 
-768 ERIESI
+768 
-774 KSGVSSAQERL
+774 
-785 VTLQAELEGVE
+785 
-796 AELAGLTGDRES
+796 LTGDRES
-808 ITEKR
+808 LTEKR
-813 EKLTADISQIKLDMA
+813 EKLTADAAEINLEIA
-828 TAEKEIEAK
+828 TAQKEIEAK
-837 QDEIAR
+837 KDEITR
-843 LQSRATSHKDKLSQ
+843 LEGRSTSHKDKLSQ
-857 LNGEIAEIQQRNEEI
+857 LNSEIEEINLKNEEI
-872 TNRIEILKSEAFG
+872 AKRIEVLKSEANA
-885 LREQSAASKDKIAAE
+885 LREQSVASKEQIAEE
-900 ISRREQFE
+900 IAKREQFE
-908 QESGKLRLLEREK
+908 QETGKLRLLEREK
-921 TEDREKLNGENARLA
+921 LEEREKLSGEKARLN

-944 EFDEISN
+944 EFDDISN

-956 YELTRREAEE
+956 YELTRSEAEA
-966 LNIEIENIPEA
+966 LNIVVENVAESR
-977 KKRLNELK
+977 KRLNELK
-985 GKIRGLGNV
+985 GKIRALGHV

-1054 TFSELFGGG
+1054 TFAELFGGG

-1073 DVLESDIEIKV
+1073 DVLECDIDIKV

-1111 AILKINPCPFCIF
+1111 SILKINPCPFCIF

>member
-1 MKGRKQMY
+1 MY

-18 KSFPDKTVLEFG
+18 KSFPDKTVLDFG

-94 DMALNNAEKLVTVT
+94 DLALNNPEKLVTVT

-119 KINGEQARLRDIH
+119 RINGEQARLRDIH

-212 RVQSEKAQKFL
+212 KTQSEKAQRFL

-238 YTIEKAKNDLRE
+238 FTIEKAKNDLRE
-250 YDKKLT
+250 YDKKIT
-256 ITQAQYNA
+256 ITEAQYNE
-264 VCKELEEITQKID
+264 VCKNIEEIAEKIENSFAD
-277 SSIED
+277 S
-282 AQKITLAIDEIRRS
+282 QKITIAIDEIRRS
-296 STQLEEQ
+296 ASQLEEQ
-303 AALLEAQIAVQE
+303 AALLESQVAVQQ
-315 NTIEHNNETIQ
+315 NTIEHNNETIN
-326 RIEREKLEENDTD
+326 RIEREKLEETDTD
-339 TQISEQIEAAEKIIT
+339 TQISEQMEAAQKIID
-354 DLKTTI
+354 DLKLTI
-360 DAKLVT
+360 ESKKVT
-366 LDDFTLKLDA
+366 LDSFSDRLAVLT
-376 LSDENSKSAQK
+376 DENSKSAQR
-387 SVELSEKFTAL
+387 SVELSEKVSSL
-398 SVEVAD
+398 SLEIAD
-404 SRIVVSTADSS
+404 NRVVVSTANSS
-415 IAEIQNRITAIDE
+415 CEEIENRIKVIDE
-428 SIESRM
+428 TTESQS
-434 PMMEALIKERD
+434 PVISGLEKERD
-445 GVVEEL
+445 DVKAELSKIEE
-451 DRIIEKN
+451 RAI
-458 TELNNSLSGIELL
+458 ELNNSVSGIELL
-471 AKTRLEK
+471 AKNRLDK
-478 YEKLKE
+478 LNKLKE
-484 EENNLRND
+484 QENALKNEKQVKD
-492 LHIKHSRLNM
+492 SRINM
-502 LMDLEKN
+502 LSDLEKN
-509 MEGYQGSVKAVM
+509 MEGYQGSVKSVM
-521 KEVQR
+521 REVTR
-526 GTLRGII
+526 GTLKGIH
-533 APVSQIISVKDKYSL
+533 APVSQIITVKDKYSL
-548 AIETALAA
+548 AIETALGAA
-556 QIQNIV
+556 LQNIV
-562 TNTENDAKKAISFL
+562 TDTENDAKKAIGYL
-576 KENRVGRATFLPL
+576 KESHAGRATFLPL
-589 TAIKGKVLDED
+589 TAIKGRVLEET

-612 SSLVEYDVKYDEI
+612 SSLVEYDGKYSEI
-625 IKSLLGRTVVCED
+625 IKSLLGRTVVAED
-638 LDAAISIAKKFNY
+638 LDAAIGIAKKYNY

-665 GGSMTGGSKLQNAG
+665 GGSMTGGAKLQNAG
-679 ILSRGNQLEALKTE
+679 ILSRGNQLEKLKKE
-693 CEKLEEKLSILEK
+693 CEELDEKLTVLSK
-706 DVRSQQESAA
+706 NVRAQEESAA
-716 AVTAELEGCKAEIT
+716 SVSAELQGCKAEIT
-730 ALGEDKI
+730 ALGEDRI
-737 RVEGVLA
+737 RVEGLLA
-744 LKNGNLQN
+744 LKEGNLQN
-752 LLAAKSSAE
+752 LISAKSAAE
-761 EEKNSLL
+761 EEKAQLK
-768 ERIESI
+768 ERISVINEGAVFAKEKLSVLQIELQKVESEL
-774 KSGVSSAQERL
+774 SS
-785 VTLQAELEGVE
+785 
-796 AELAGLTGDRES
+796 LTGDRES
-808 ITEKR
+808 ISEKR
-813 EKLTADISQIKLDMA
+813 EKLTEEASQINLDIA

-837 QDEIAR
+837 QEEVAR
-843 LQSRATSHKDKLSQ
+843 LQGRATSHKDKLSQ
-857 LNGEIAEIQQRNEEI
+857 LNDEIEEIKAKNEEI
-872 TNRIEILKSEAFG
+872 EKLIDVLNSEAFG
-885 LREQSAASKDKIAAE
+885 LREQSAASKDKIASE

-908 QESGKLRLLEREK
+908 QESSKLRITEREK
-921 TEDREKLNGENARLA
+921 TEEREKLSGENARLT
-936 ERRDTMQK
+936 ERRDTLQK
-944 EFDEISN
+944 EFDNIQN
-951 KLYDE
+951 KLYEE

-1019 EKSKAELIKLINE
+1019 EKSKAELIKMINE
-1032 LTGKMGVQF
+1032 LTGKMGTQF

-1063 KASLVLTDEN
+1063 KASLVLTDES
-1073 DVLESDIEIKV
+1073 DVLECDIDIKV

-1111 AILKINPCPFCIF
+1111 SILKINPCPFCIF

-1137 RYASYVRRMTDNT
+1137 RYASYVRRMTENT

-1191 KFDLT
+1191 KFDLN

>member
-1 MKGRKQMY
+1 MY
-9 LKAIEMQGF
+9 LKTIEMQGF
-18 KSFPDKTVLEFG
+18 KSFPDKTVLDFG

-43 KSNLS
+43 KSNIS

-65 SKMEDVIFSG
+65 SKMEDVIFGG
-75 TDSRRAVGFA
+75 TDTRRAVGFA

-94 DMALNNAEKLVTVT
+94 DLALNNPEKIVTVT
-108 RRYYRS
+108 RRYFRS

-119 KINGEQARLRDIH
+119 KINGEQARLKDIH

-145 SMVSQGKIETLISG
+145 SMISQGKVETLISG

-212 RVQSEKAQKFL
+212 KTQSEKAQKFL
-223 EYAGEKKTLEIGIWL
+223 EYAGEKKNLEIGLWL
-238 YTIEKAKNDLRE
+238 YTIEKTKNDLRE
-250 YDKKLT
+250 YEKKIT
-256 ITQAQYNA
+256 ITEAQYNE
-264 VCKELEEITQKID
+264 VCTVLDEVTRKID
-277 SSIED
+277 TAITDS
-282 AQKITLAIDEIRRS
+282 QKITVAIDEIRRAS
-296 STQLEEQ
+296 SQLEEQ
-303 AALLEAQIAVQE
+303 AAMLESQVAVQE
-315 NTIEHNNETIQ
+315 NTIQHNNDTIN
-326 RIEREKLEENDTD
+326 RIEREKTEENDTD
-339 TQISEQIEAAEKIIT
+339 TEIAQQIEEAQKVIDDLTAVIEEKKGILT
-354 DLKTTI
+354 SFSGELES
-360 DAKLVT
+360 
-366 LDDFTLKLDA
+366 
-376 LSDENSKSAQK
+376 LSDENSKSAQR
-387 SVELSEKFTAL
+387 SVELSESVSKL
-398 SVEVAD
+398 SLEIAD
-404 SRIVVSTADSS
+404 NRVVVSTAASS
-415 IAEIQNRITAIDE
+415 IEEIENRIKVIDE
-428 SIESRM
+428 AIETQQ
-434 PMMEALIKERD
+434 PVIDALEAERNK
-445 GVVEEL
+445 VKEEL
-451 DRIIEKN
+451 AKVTEKGQ
-458 TELNNSLSGIELL
+458 ELNNSLSGIELL
-471 AKTRLEK
+471 AQKRLEK
-478 YEKLKE
+478 LEKLKE
-484 EENNLRND
+484 QETELRNK
-492 LHIKHSRLNM
+492 KHDKESRLNM
-502 LMDLEKN
+502 LTDLEKN

-521 KEVQR
+521 REVRR
-526 GTLRGII
+526 GTLRGIH
-533 APVSQIISVKDKYSL
+533 APVSQVISVNDKYSL
-548 AIETALAA
+548 AIETALGAG
-556 QIQNIV
+556 IQNII
-562 TNTENDAKKAISFL
+562 TDTENDTKKAIGFL
-576 KENRVGRATFLPL
+576 KESHAGRATFLPI
-589 TAIKGKVLDED
+589 TAIKGRVLEEK

-612 SSLVEYDVKYDEI
+612 SKLVDFDSKYSEI
-625 IKSLLGRTVVCED
+625 IDSLLGRTVVAEN
-638 LDAAISIAKKFNY
+638 LDAAIGIAKKYSY

-665 GGSMTGGSKLQNAG
+665 GGSMTGGAKLQNAG
-679 ILSRGNQLEALKTE
+679 ILSRGNELERLKSE
-693 CEKLEEKLSILEK
+693 CDDVAEKLTILLK
-706 DVRSQQESAA
+706 DLQSQQESCSS
-716 AVTAELEGCKAEIT
+716 VTAELEGCKAEIT
-730 ALGEDKI
+730 ALAEDKI
-737 RVEGVLA
+737 RIEGLLA

-752 LLAAKSSAE
+752 LITAREQAN
-761 EEKNSLL
+761 EEKLQL
-768 ERIESI
+768 KERIDSINSGSESAR
-774 KSGVSSAQERL
+774 KKL
-785 VTLQAELEGVE
+785 TLLQTELEGVE
-796 AELAGLTGDRES
+796 AELSALTGDRES
-808 ITEKR
+808 LREKR
-813 EKLTADISQIKLDMA
+813 EKLTADAAQINLDIA
-828 TAEKEIEAK
+828 TAEKEIEGK
-837 QDEIAR
+837 QEEIQR
-843 LQSRATSHKDKLSQ
+843 LESRSTSHKDKLSQ
-857 LNGEIAEIQQRNEEI
+857 LNSEIEEIEQRNEEI
-872 TNRIEILKSEAFG
+872 RQRIEILNTEASG
-885 LREQSAASKDKIAAE
+885 LRAQSALSKEKIASE
-900 ISRREQFE
+900 ISKREQFE
-908 QESGKLRLLEREK
+908 QETAKFRIIEREK
-921 TEDREKLNGENARLA
+921 TEEREKLGGEKARLI

-944 EFDEISN
+944 EFDDISN

-966 LNIEIENIPEA
+966 LNIVIEDVPEA
-977 KKRLNELK
+977 KRQLNELK
-985 GKIRGLGNV
+985 SKIRGLGNV

-1019 EKSKAELIKLINE
+1019 EKSKAELIKLIND

-1073 DVLESDIEIKV
+1073 DVLECDIDIKV

-1111 AILKINPCPFCIF
+1111 SILKINPCPFCIF

>member
-1 MKGRKQMY
+1 MY
-9 LKAIEMQGF
+9 LKTIEMQGF
-18 KSFPDKTVLEFG
+18 KSFPDKTVLDFG

-43 KSNLS
+43 KSNIS

-65 SKMEDVIFSG
+65 SKMEDVIFGG
-75 TDSRRAVGFA
+75 TDARRAVGFA

-94 DMALNNAEKLVTVT
+94 DMALNNPEKIVTVT
-108 RRYYRS
+108 RRYFRS

-119 KINGEQARLRDIH
+119 KINGEQARLKDIH

-145 SMVSQGKIETLISG
+145 SMISQGKVETLISG

-212 RVQSEKAQKFL
+212 KTQSEKAQKFL
-223 EYAGEKKTLEIGIWL
+223 EYAGEKKNLEIGLWL
-238 YTIEKAKNDLRE
+238 YTIEKTKNDLRE
-250 YDKKLT
+250 YEKKIT
-256 ITQAQYNA
+256 ITEAQYNE
-264 VCKELEEITQKID
+264 VCTVLEEVTRKID
-277 SSIED
+277 NAITDS
-282 AQKITLAIDEIRRS
+282 QKITVAIDEIRRAS
-296 STQLEEQ
+296 SQLEEQ
-303 AALLEAQIAVQE
+303 AAMLESQVAVQE
-315 NTIEHNNETIQ
+315 NTIEHNNETIN
-326 RIEREKLEENDTD
+326 RIEREKTEENDTD
-339 TQISEQIEAAEKIIT
+339 TEIAQQIDDAQKVIDELSMVIEEKKGI
-354 DLKTTI
+354 L
-360 DAKLVT
+360 ASFSGELES
-366 LDDFTLKLDA
+366 
-376 LSDENSKSAQK
+376 LSDENSKSAQR
-387 SVELSEKFTAL
+387 SVELSESVSKL
-398 SVEVAD
+398 SLEIAD
-404 SRIVVSTADSS
+404 NRVVVSTAASS
-415 IAEIQNRITAIDE
+415 VEEIENRVKVIDE
-428 SIESRM
+428 AIETQQ
-434 PMMEALIKERD
+434 PVIDALEAERNK
-445 GVVEEL
+445 VNEEL
-451 DRIIEKN
+451 QQVTERGQ
-458 TELNNSLSGIELL
+458 ELNNSLSGIELL
-471 AKTRLEK
+471 AKKRLEK
-478 YEKLKE
+478 LEKLKE
-484 EENNLRND
+484 QETELRNE
-492 LHIKHSRLNM
+492 KHDKESRLNM
-502 LMDLEKN
+502 LTDLEKN

-521 KEVQR
+521 REVRR
-526 GTLRGII
+526 GTLRGIH
-533 APVSQIISVKDKYSL
+533 APVSQVISVSDKYSL
-548 AIETALAA
+548 AVETALGAG
-556 QIQNIV
+556 IQNII
-562 TNTENDAKKAISFL
+562 TDTENDAKKAISFL
-576 KENRVGRATFLPL
+576 KESHAGRATFLPL
-589 TAIKGKVLDED
+589 TAIKGKVLEEK

-612 SSLVEYDVKYDEI
+612 SKLVEFESKYTEI
-625 IKSLLGRTVVCED
+625 INSLLGRTIVAED
-638 LDAAISIAKKFNY
+638 LDAAIGIAKKFSY

-665 GGSMTGGSKLQNAG
+665 GGSMTGGAKLQNAG
-679 ILSRGNQLEALKTE
+679 ILSRGNELERLKSE
-693 CEKLEEKLSILEK
+693 CEDVAEKLSMLLK
-706 DVRSQQESAA
+706 DLQSQQENCS

-730 ALGEDKI
+730 ALAEDKI
-737 RVEGVLA
+737 RIEGLLA
-744 LKNGNLQN
+744 LKDGNLQN
-752 LLAAKSSAE
+752 LINARDQAN
-761 EEKNSLL
+761 EEKTQLK
-768 ERIESI
+768 ERIDSINNGAESARE
-774 KSGVSSAQERL
+774 KLAL
-785 VTLQAELEGVE
+785 LQAELEGVE
-796 AELAGLTGDRES
+796 AELSTLTGDRES
-808 ITEKR
+808 LREKR
-813 EKLTADISQIKLDMA
+813 EQLTADAAQINLDIA
-828 TAEKEIEAK
+828 TAEKEIEGK
-837 QDEIAR
+837 QEEIHR
-843 LQSRATSHKDKLSQ
+843 LESRSTSHKDKLSQ
-857 LNGEIAEIQQRNEEI
+857 LNSEIEEIEQRNEEI
-872 TNRIEILKSEAFG
+872 RQRIEILNTEASG
-885 LREQSAASKDKIAAE
+885 LRAQSTMSKEKIASE

-908 QESGKLRLLEREK
+908 QECARFRIIEREK
-921 TEDREKLNGENARLA
+921 TEEREKLGGEKARLT

-944 EFDEISN
+944 EFDDISN

-966 LNIEIENIPEA
+966 LNIVIEDVPEA
-977 KKRLNELK
+977 KRTLNELK
-985 GKIRGLGNV
+985 SKIRSLGNV

-1019 EKSKAELIKLINE
+1019 EKSKAELIKLIND

-1073 DVLESDIEIKV
+1073 DVLECDIDIKV

-1111 AILKINPCPFCIF
+1111 SILKINPCPFCIF

>member
-1 MKGRKQMY
+1 MY
-9 LKAIEMQGF
+9 LKTIEMQGF
-18 KSFPDKTVLEFG
+18 KSFPDKTVLDFG

-43 KSNLS
+43 KSNIS

-65 SKMEDVIFSG
+65 SKMEDVIFGG
-75 TDSRRAVGFA
+75 TDTRRAVGFA

-94 DMALNNAEKLVTVT
+94 DLALNNPEKLVTVT
-108 RRYYRS
+108 RRYFRS

-119 KINGEQARLRDIH
+119 KINGEQARLKDIH

-145 SMVSQGKIETLISG
+145 SMISQGKVETLISG

-212 RVQSEKAQKFL
+212 KTQSEKAQKFL
-223 EYAGEKKTLEIGIWL
+223 EYAGEKKNLEIGLWL
-238 YTIEKAKNDLRE
+238 YTIEKTKNDLRE
-250 YDKKLT
+250 YEKKIT
-256 ITQAQYNA
+256 ITEAQYNE
-264 VCKELEEITQKID
+264 VCTVLDEVTRKIDTAITDSQKITVAIDEIRRASSQLEEQAAMLESQVAVQENTIQHNNDTINRIEREKTEENDTDTEIAQQ
-277 SSIED
+277 IED
-282 AQKITLAIDEIRRS
+282 AQKIIDELSAVIEEKKGVLTS
-296 STQLEEQ
+296 FSGELE
-303 AALLEAQIAVQE
+303 
-315 NTIEHNNETIQ
+315 
-326 RIEREKLEENDTD
+326 
-339 TQISEQIEAAEKIIT
+339 S
-354 DLKTTI
+354 
-360 DAKLVT
+360 
-366 LDDFTLKLDA
+366 
-376 LSDENSKSAQK
+376 LSDENSKSAQR
-387 SVELSEKFTAL
+387 SVELSESVSKL
-398 SVEVAD
+398 SLEIAD
-404 SRIVVSTADSS
+404 NRVVVSTAASS
-415 IAEIQNRITAIDE
+415 IEEIENRIKVIDE
-428 SIESRM
+428 AIETQQ
-434 PMMEALIKERD
+434 PVIDALEAERNK
-445 GVVEEL
+445 VKEEL
-451 DRIIEKN
+451 AQVTERGQ
-458 TELNNSLSGIELL
+458 ELNNSLSGIELL
-471 AKTRLEK
+471 AQKRLEK
-478 YEKLKE
+478 LEKLKE
-484 EENNLRND
+484 QETELRNK
-492 LHIKHSRLNM
+492 KHDKESRLNM
-502 LMDLEKN
+502 LTDLEKN

-521 KEVQR
+521 REVRR
-526 GTLRGII
+526 GTLRGIH
-533 APVSQIISVKDKYSL
+533 APVSQVISVSDKYSL
-548 AIETALAA
+548 AIETALGAG
-556 QIQNIV
+556 IQNII
-562 TNTENDAKKAISFL
+562 TDTENDAKKAIGFL
-576 KENRVGRATFLPL
+576 KESHAGRATFLPI
-589 TAIKGKVLDED
+589 TAIKGRVLEEK

-612 SSLVEYDVKYDEI
+612 SKLVEFDSKYSEI
-625 IKSLLGRTVVCED
+625 IDSLLGRTVVAED
-638 LDAAISIAKKFNY
+638 LDAAIGIAKKYSY

-665 GGSMTGGSKLQNAG
+665 GGSMTGGAKLQNAG
-679 ILSRGNQLEALKTE
+679 ILSRGNELERLKTE
-693 CEKLEEKLSILEK
+693 CDDIAEKLAILLK
-706 DVRSQQESAA
+706 DLQSQQESCSS
-716 AVTAELEGCKAEIT
+716 VTAELEGCKAEIT
-730 ALGEDKI
+730 ALAEDKI
-737 RVEGVLA
+737 RIEGLLA
-744 LKNGNLQN
+744 LKDGNLQN
-752 LLAAKSSAE
+752 LINAREQAN
-761 EEKNSLL
+761 EEKSQLK
-768 ERIESI
+768 ERIDSINNGAESARE
-774 KSGVSSAQERL
+774 KL
-785 VTLQAELEGVE
+785 NLLQTELEGVE
-796 AELAGLTGDRES
+796 AELSALTGDRES
-808 ITEKR
+808 LREKR
-813 EKLTADISQIKLDMA
+813 EKLTADAAQINLDIA
-828 TAEKEIEAK
+828 TAEKEIEGK
-837 QDEIAR
+837 QEEIQR
-843 LQSRATSHKDKLSQ
+843 LESRSTSHKDKLSQ
-857 LNGEIAEIQQRNEEI
+857 LNSEIEEIEQRNEEI
-872 TNRIEILKSEAFG
+872 RQRIEILNTEASG
-885 LREQSAASKDKIAAE
+885 LRAQSALSKEKIASE
-900 ISRREQFE
+900 ISKREQFE
-908 QESGKLRLLEREK
+908 QETAKFRIIEREK
-921 TEDREKLNGENARLA
+921 TEEREKLGGEKARLI

-944 EFDEISN
+944 EFDDISN

-966 LNIEIENIPEA
+966 LNIVIEDVPEA
-977 KKRLNELK
+977 KRQLNELK
-985 GKIRGLGNV
+985 SKIRGLGNV

-1019 EKSKAELIKLINE
+1019 EKSKAELIKLIND

-1073 DVLESDIEIKV
+1073 DVLECDIDIKV

-1111 AILKINPCPFCIF
+1111 SILKINPCPFCIF

>member
-1 MKGRKQMY
+1 MY

-18 KSFPDKTVLEFG
+18 KSFPDKTVLTFG

-94 DMALNNAEKLVTVT
+94 DMALNNPKREVTVT
-108 RRYYRS
+108 RRYFRS

-119 KINGEQARLRDIH
+119 KINGEQARLKDIH

-145 SMVSQGKIETLISG
+145 SMISQGKVETLISG
-159 KSDDRR
+159 KSEDRR

-212 RVQSEKAQKFL
+212 KTQSEKAQKFL
-223 EYAGEKKTLEIGIWL
+223 EYSGEKKNLEIGLWL
-238 YTIEKAKNDLRE
+238 YTIEKTKNDLRE
-250 YDKKLT
+250 QEKKIT
-256 ITQAQYNA
+256 IIDAQYGE
-264 VCKELEEITQKID
+264 VCKSLEEITEKID
-277 SSIED
+277 SSFAET
-282 AQKITLAIDEIRRS
+282 QRITVAVDEIRRAC
-296 STQLEEQ
+296 TQLEEQ
-303 AALLEAQIAVQE
+303 ASLLESQIAVQE
-315 NTIEHNNETIQ
+315 NTILHNNETIE
-326 RIEREKLEENDTD
+326 RIEREKTEENDTD
-339 TQISEQIEAAEKIIT
+339 TEIGTQIADAEKSIAELQSSIEEKKAELNSFT
-354 DLKTTI
+354 GE
-360 DAKLVT
+360 
-366 LDDFTLKLDA
+366 LDV
-376 LSDENSKSAQK
+376 LSDENSKSAQR
-387 SVELSEKFTAL
+387 SVELSEKMSDLSLEIADNRVISSTAAS
-398 SVEVAD
+398 SVE
-404 SRIVVSTADSS
+404 
-415 IAEIQNRITAIDE
+415 EIENRISVIDE
-428 SIESRM
+428 LSASRKSVLETLQVQCK
-434 PMMEALIKERD
+434 EAEDELSKIVER
-445 GVVEEL
+445 
-451 DRIIEKN
+451 N

-471 AKTRLEK
+471 ATNRK
-478 YEKLKE
+478 EKLDKLKDQ
-484 EENNLRND
+484 ENILRND
-492 LHIKHSRLNM
+492 IQFKNSRITM
-502 LMDLEKN
+502 LSDLEKN

-521 KEVQR
+521 REVRR
-526 GTLRGII
+526 GVLKGIH
-533 APVSQIISVKDKYSL
+533 APVSQIITVKDKYSS
-548 AIETALAA
+548 AIETALGA
-556 QIQNIV
+556 QIQNII
-562 TNTENDAKKAISFL
+562 TDTENDAKKAIGFL
-576 KENRVGRATFLPL
+576 KESHAGRATFLPL
-589 TAIKGKVLDED
+589 TAIKGKVLDEKD
-600 GLDDCY
+600 LDDCF

-612 SSLVEYDVKYDEI
+612 SELVDYDKKYVEI
-625 IKSLLGRTVVCED
+625 IKSLLGRTVVAED
-638 LDAAISIAKKFNY
+638 LDAAIGIAKKYNY

-665 GGSMTGGSKLQNAG
+665 GGSMTGGAKLQNAG
-679 ILSRGNQLEALKTE
+679 ILSRGNEI
-693 CEKLEEKLSILEK
+693 EKLKASLSESKENLEILLK
-706 DVRSQQESAA
+706 DMEAQQESYS
-716 AVTAELEGCKAEIT
+716 AVAAELEGCKSEIIS
-730 ALGEDKI
+730 LGEEKI

-744 LKNGNLQN
+744 LRKGNFENTLQTQS
-752 LLAAKSSAE
+752 LADEEKTQLSERVKSIKDSASSAN
-761 EEKNSLL
+761 EK
-768 ERIESI
+768 
-774 KSGVSSAQERL
+774 L
-785 VTLQAELEGVE
+785 VALQTELDKVE
-796 AELAGLTGDRES
+796 AELSALTGDRES
-808 ITEKR
+808 LREKR
-813 EKLTADISQIKLDMA
+813 EKLTADAAQINLSIA

-837 QDEIAR
+837 QEEITR
-843 LQSRATSHKDKLSQ
+843 LQNRSTSHKDKLSQ
-857 LNGEIAEIQQRNEEI
+857 LDSEIEEINKRNEEI
-872 TNRIEILKSEAFG
+872 RERIEVLNGEAEG
-885 LREQSAASKDKIAAE
+885 LRTQSSASKEQVASL
-900 ISRREQFE
+900 ISKREQYE
-908 QESGKLRLLEREK
+908 QESGKLRILEREK
-921 TEDREKLNGENARLA
+921 TEEREKLGGEKARLS
-936 ERRDTMQK
+936 ERKETMEK
-944 EFDEISN
+944 EFEDVQN

-956 YELTRREAEE
+956 YELTKREAEE
-966 LNIEIENIPEA
+966 LNIVIEDIPEA

-985 GKIRGLGNV
+985 SKIRGLGNV

-1010 FMHGQVSDV
+1010 FMHTQVSDV

-1054 TFSELFGGG
+1054 TFAELFGGG
-1063 KASLVLTDEN
+1063 KASLVLTDES
-1073 DVLESDIEIKV
+1073 DVLECDIDIKV

-1111 AILKINPCPFCIF
+1111 SILKINPCPFCIF

-1137 RYASYVRRMTDNT
+1137 RYAAYVRRMTQNT

-1177 VSKLLELKTAEMAS
+1177 VSKLLELKTAEMAT

>member
-1 MKGRKQMY
+1 MY

-75 TDSRRAVGFA
+75 TDARRAVGFA

-94 DMALNNAEKLVTVT
+94 DTALNNPEKIVTVT

-145 SMVSQGKIETLISG
+145 SMISQGKVETLISG
-159 KSDDRR
+159 KSEDRR

-212 RVQSEKAQKFL
+212 KTQSEKAQKFL
-223 EYAGEKKTLEIGIWL
+223 EYAGEKKNLEIGIWL
-238 YTIEKAKNDLRE
+238 FTIEKLKTDLRE
-250 YDKKLT
+250 QEKK
-256 ITQAQYNA
+256 ITVVNAQYDET
-264 VCKELEEITQKID
+264 CKTLQEIAGKIEKSSEEIR
-277 SSIED
+277 
-282 AQKITLAIDEIRRS
+282 KITVSVDEMRRAAS
-296 STQLEEQ
+296 QLEEQ
-303 AALLEAQIAVQE
+303 ASTLEGQIAVEE
-315 NTIEHNNETIQ
+315 NNIKHNNETIE
-326 RIEREKLEENDTD
+326 RIEREKTEENDTD
-339 TQISEQIEAAEKIIT
+339 TEIGAQIEAAKAV
-354 DLKTTI
+354 I
-360 DAKLVT
+360 DKLTAVIDSKKAE
-366 LDDFTLKLDA
+366 LEAFSGELQV

-387 SVELSEKFTAL
+387 SAELSNKVSSL
-398 SVEVAD
+398 SFEIAD
-404 SRIVVSTADSS
+404 CRVTVSTADSS
-415 IAEIQNRITAIDE
+415 VEEIKNRINTIDTATEARKPVLETLKAQCSETEAELEKIAER
-428 SIESRM
+428 
-434 PMMEALIKERD
+434 
-445 GVVEEL
+445 G
-451 DRIIEKN
+451 
-458 TELNNSLSGIELL
+458 TELNNSLSGIALL
-471 AKTRLEK
+471 TSKRLEK
-478 YEKLKE
+478 LEKLKE
-484 EENNLRND
+484 QESALRND
-492 LHIKHSRLNM
+492 IHIKNSRIAM
-502 LMDLEKN
+502 LGDLEKN

-521 KEVQR
+521 REVRR
-526 GTLRGII
+526 GVLRGIH
-533 APVSQIISVKDKYSL
+533 APISQIISAKDKYSL
-548 AIETALAA
+548 AIETALGA

-562 TNTENDAKKAISFL
+562 TETENDAKKAIGFL
-576 KENRVGRATFLPL
+576 KESKAGRATFLPL
-589 TAIKGKVLDED
+589 TAIKGKVLDEK

-612 SSLVEYDVKYDEI
+612 SNLVEYDSKYDEI
-625 IKSLLGRTVVCED
+625 IKSLLGRTVVAED
-638 LDAAISIAKKFNY
+638 LDAAISIAKKYNY

-665 GGSMTGGSKLQNAG
+665 GGSMTGGAKLQNAG
-679 ILSRGNQLEALKTE
+679 ILSRGNELERLKGE
-693 CEKLEEKLSILEK
+693 VSDLEEKLGVFTKDLEA
-706 DVRSQQESAA
+706 QQESYA
-716 AVTAELEGCKAEIT
+716 AVSAELEGCKAEIA

-737 RVEGVLA
+737 RVEGILA
-744 LKNGNLQN
+744 LRNGNYEN
-752 LLAAKSSAE
+752 TLAIQKQDDD
-761 EEKNSLL
+761 EKARLN

-774 KSGVSSAQERL
+774 KAGSEESQKKL
-785 VTLQAELEGVE
+785 AELQENLEKVE
-796 AELAGLTGDRES
+796 AELSEITGDRES
-808 ITEKR
+808 ISAKR
-813 EKLTADISQIKLDMA
+813 EKLTADAAQINLAIA

-837 QDEIAR
+837 NEEITR
-843 LQSRATSHKDKLSQ
+843 LLGRSTSHKDKLSQ
-857 LNGEIAEIQQRNEEI
+857 LDGEIEELKKKNEDIRE
-872 TNRIEILKSEAFG
+872 RIEILNGEAEG
-885 LREQSAASKDKIAAE
+885 LRTRGAASKEQVAVE
-900 ISRREQFE
+900 INKREQYE
-908 QESGKLRLLEREK
+908 QESSKLRILEREK
-921 TEDREKLNGENARLA
+921 TEDREKLGTEKARLS
-936 ERRDTMQK
+936 ERKETMEK
-944 EFDEISN
+944 EFEDISA
-951 KLYDE
+951 KLFDE

-966 LNIEIENIPEA
+966 LDIVIENVPEA

-985 GKIRGLGNV
+985 SKIRGLGNV

-1054 TFSELFGGG
+1054 TFAELFGGG
-1063 KASLVLTDEN
+1063 KASLVLTDES
-1073 DVLESDIEIKV
+1073 DVLECDIDIKV

-1137 RYASYVRRMTDNT
+1137 RYASYVRRMTANT

-1177 VSKLLELKTAEMAS
+1177 VSKLLELKTAEMAD

>member
-1 MKGRKQMY
+1 MY
-9 LKAIEMQGF
+9 LKTIEMQGF
-18 KSFPDKTVLEFG
+18 KSFPDKTVLDFG

-43 KSNLS
+43 KSNIS

-65 SKMEDVIFSG
+65 SKMEDVIFGG
-75 TDSRRAVGFA
+75 TDARRAVGFA

-94 DMALNNAEKLVTVT
+94 DMALNNPEKLVTVT

-119 KINGEQARLRDIH
+119 RINGEQARLRDIH

-145 SMVSQGKIETLISG
+145 SMISQGKVETLISG

-212 RVQSEKAQKFL
+212 KVQSEKAQKFL
-223 EYAGEKKTLEIGIWL
+223 EYAGEKKNLEIGLWL
-238 YTIEKAKNDLRE
+238 YTIEKTKNDLRE
-250 YDKKLT
+250 YEKKIT
-256 ITQAQYNA
+256 ITEAQYNE
-264 VCKELEEITQKID
+264 VCKVLDEITLKID
-277 SSIED
+277 NAIGDS
-282 AQKITLAIDEIRRS
+282 QKITIAIDEIRRAS
-296 STQLEEQ
+296 AQLEEQ
-303 AALLEAQIAVQE
+303 AALLESQVAVQE
-315 NTIEHNNETIQ
+315 NTIEHNNETIA
-326 RIEREKLEENDTD
+326 RIEREKTEENDTD
-339 TQISEQIEAAEKIIT
+339 TEIAEQIDSAKEAIEALAKVIDEKKAV
-354 DLKTTI
+354 LESFSGE
-360 DAKLVT
+360 LEH
-366 LDDFTLKLDA
+366 
-376 LSDENSKSAQK
+376 LSDENSKSAQR
-387 SVELSEKFTAL
+387 SVELSETVSKL
-398 SVEVAD
+398 SLEVAD
-404 SRIVVSTADSS
+404 NRVIVSTAASS
-415 IAEIQNRITAIDE
+415 VEEIENRIKVIDD
-428 SIESRM
+428 SIEAQQ
-434 PMMEALIKERD
+434 PVIDALEKERD
-445 GVVEEL
+445 GVKDEL
-451 DRIIEKN
+451 ARVIERSE
-458 TELNNSLSGIELL
+458 ELNNSLTGIELL
-471 AKTRLEK
+471 ATKRLEK
-478 YEKLKE
+478 LEGLKE
-484 EENNLRND
+484 QENSLKNE
-492 LHIKHSRLNM
+492 KHLKESRLAM
-502 LMDLEKN
+502 LSDLEKN

-521 KEVQR
+521 REVRR
-526 GTLRGII
+526 GTLKGIH
-533 APVSQIISVKDKYSL
+533 APVSQVINVKDKYSL
-548 AIETALAA
+548 AIETALASGL
-556 QIQNIV
+556 QNII
-562 TNTENDAKKAISFL
+562 TDTENDAKKAIGFL
-576 KENRVGRATFLPL
+576 KESHAGRATFLPI
-589 TAIKGKVLDED
+589 TAIKGRVLEEK

-612 SSLVEYDVKYDEI
+612 SGLVEYDPQYKEI
-625 IKSLLGRTVVCED
+625 INSLLGRTVVAED
-638 LDAAISIAKKFNY
+638 LDAAIAIAKKYSY

-665 GGSMTGGSKLQNAG
+665 GGSMTGGAKLQNAG
-679 ILSRGNQLEALKTE
+679 ILSRGNELERLKGECDALA
-693 CEKLEEKLSILEK
+693 EKLALLLE
-706 DVRSQQESAA
+706 DVKSQQESCS
-716 AVTAELEGCKAEIT
+716 AVTAELDGCKAEIT
-730 ALGEDKI
+730 ALGEEKI
-737 RVEGVLA
+737 RIEGLLA
-744 LKNGNLQN
+744 LKNGNLEN
-752 LLAAKSSAE
+752 LTNAREQALA
-761 EEKNSLL
+761 EKEQLKG
-768 ERIESI
+768 RIDGI
-774 KSGVSSAQERL
+774 NSGVEDAQVKLGE
-785 VTLQAELEGVE
+785 LQAQLEAAEGELSS
-796 AELAGLTGDRES
+796 LTGDRE
-808 ITEKR
+808 TLREKR
-813 EKLTADISQIKLDMA
+813 EKLTSDAAEITLEIA
-828 TAEKEIEAK
+828 TAQKEIEAK
-837 QDEIAR
+837 QEEIVR
-843 LQSRATSHKDKLSQ
+843 LENRSTSHKDKLSQ
-857 LNGEIAEIQQRNEEI
+857 LNSEIEEI
-872 TNRIEILKSEAFG
+872 ENRNAQIRQRIEILNTEAGG
-885 LREQSAASKDKIAAE
+885 LRAQSALSKDKIAAE
-900 ISRREQFE
+900 IQRRELFE
-908 QESGKLRLLEREK
+908 QESAKFRIIEREK
-921 TEDREKLNGENARLA
+921 TEEREKLGGEKARLT

-944 EFDEISN
+944 EFDDISN

-966 LNIEIENIPEA
+966 LNIVIEDVPEA

-1073 DVLESDIEIKV
+1073 DVLECDIDIKV

-1111 AILKINPCPFCIF
+1111 SILKINPCPFCIF

>member
-1 MKGRKQMY
+1 MY
-9 LKAIEMQGF
+9 LKTIEMQGF
-18 KSFPDKTVLEFG
+18 KSFPDKTVLDFG

-43 KSNLS
+43 KSNIS

-65 SKMEDVIFSG
+65 SKMEDVIFGG
-75 TDSRRAVGFA
+75 TDARRAVGFA

-94 DMALNNAEKLVTVT
+94 DMALNNPEKLVTVT

-119 KINGEQARLRDIH
+119 RINGEQARLRDIH

-145 SMVSQGKIETLISG
+145 SMISQGKVETLISG

-212 RVQSEKAQKFL
+212 KVQSEKAQKFL
-223 EYAGEKKTLEIGIWL
+223 EYAGEKKNLEIGLWL
-238 YTIEKAKNDLRE
+238 YTIEKTKNDLRE
-250 YDKKLT
+250 YEKKIT
-256 ITQAQYNA
+256 ITEAQYNE
-264 VCKELEEITQKID
+264 VCKVLDEITLKID
-277 SSIED
+277 NAIGDS
-282 AQKITLAIDEIRRS
+282 QKITVAIDEIRRAS
-296 STQLEEQ
+296 AQLEEQ
-303 AALLEAQIAVQE
+303 AALLESQVAVQE
-315 NTIEHNNETIQ
+315 NTIEHNNETIA
-326 RIEREKLEENDTD
+326 RIEREKTEENDTD
-339 TQISEQIEAAEKIIT
+339 TEIAEQIDSAKEAIEALANVINEKKAV
-354 DLKTTI
+354 LESFSGE
-360 DAKLVT
+360 LEH
-366 LDDFTLKLDA
+366 
-376 LSDENSKSAQK
+376 LSDENSKSAQR
-387 SVELSEKFTAL
+387 SVELSETVSKL
-398 SVEVAD
+398 SLEVAD
-404 SRIVVSTADSS
+404 NRVIVSTAASS
-415 IAEIQNRITAIDE
+415 VEEIENRIKVIDD
-428 SIESRM
+428 SIETQQ
-434 PMMEALIKERD
+434 PIIDALEKERD
-445 GVVEEL
+445 DVKAEL
-451 DRIIEKN
+451 ARVIERSE
-458 TELNNSLSGIELL
+458 ELNNSLTGIELL
-471 AKTRLEK
+471 ATKRLEK
-478 YEKLKE
+478 LEGLKE
-484 EENNLRND
+484 QENSLKNE
-492 LHIKHSRLNM
+492 KHLKESRLAM
-502 LMDLEKN
+502 LSDLEKN

-521 KEVQR
+521 REVRR
-526 GTLRGII
+526 GTLKGIH
-533 APVSQIISVKDKYSL
+533 APVSQVINVKDKYSL
-548 AIETALAA
+548 AIETALASGL
-556 QIQNIV
+556 QNII
-562 TNTENDAKKAISFL
+562 TDTENDAKKAIGFL
-576 KENRVGRATFLPL
+576 KESHAGRATFLPI
-589 TAIKGKVLDED
+589 TAIKGRVLEEK

-612 SSLVEYDVKYDEI
+612 SGLVEYDPQYKEI
-625 IKSLLGRTVVCED
+625 INSLLGRTVVAED
-638 LDAAISIAKKFNY
+638 LDAAIAIAKKYSY

-665 GGSMTGGSKLQNAG
+665 GGSMTGGAKLQNAG
-679 ILSRGNQLEALKTE
+679 ILSRGNELERLKGECDALAD
-693 CEKLEEKLSILEK
+693 KLTLLLE
-706 DVRSQQESAA
+706 DVKAQQESCS
-716 AVTAELEGCKAEIT
+716 AVTAELDGCKAEIT
-730 ALGEDKI
+730 ALGEEKI
-737 RVEGVLA
+737 RIEGLLA
-744 LKNGNLQN
+744 LKDGNLEN
-752 LLAAKSSAE
+752 LMNAREQALS
-761 EEKNSLL
+761 EKEQLKG
-768 ERIESI
+768 RIDGI
-774 KSGVSSAQERL
+774 NSGVEDAQLKLADLQSQLEAAEGELSS
-785 VTLQAELEGVE
+785 
-796 AELAGLTGDRES
+796 LTGDREALR
-808 ITEKR
+808 EKR
-813 EKLTADISQIKLDMA
+813 EKLTSDAAEITLEIA
-828 TAEKEIEAK
+828 TAQKEIEAK
-837 QDEIAR
+837 QEEIVR
-843 LQSRATSHKDKLSQ
+843 LENRSTSHKDKLTQ
-857 LNGEIAEIQQRNEEI
+857 LNSEIEEI
-872 TNRIEILKSEAFG
+872 ENRNAQIRQRIEILNTEAGG
-885 LREQSAASKDKIAAE
+885 LRAQSALSKDKIAAE
-900 ISRREQFE
+900 IQRREQFE
-908 QESGKLRLLEREK
+908 QESAKFRIIEREK
-921 TEDREKLNGENARLA
+921 TEEREKLGGEKARLT

-944 EFDEISN
+944 EFDDISN

-966 LNIEIENIPEA
+966 LNIVIEDVPEA

-1073 DVLESDIEIKV
+1073 DVLECDIDIKV

-1111 AILKINPCPFCIF
+1111 SILKINPCPFCIF